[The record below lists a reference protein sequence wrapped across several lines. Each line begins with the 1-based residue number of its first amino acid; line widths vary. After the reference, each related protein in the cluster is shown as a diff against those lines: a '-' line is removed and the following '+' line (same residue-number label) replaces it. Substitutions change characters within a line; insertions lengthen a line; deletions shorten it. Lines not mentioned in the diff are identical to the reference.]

1 MLNKLKE
8 TSYLKFFLFF
18 SFAIFFVRV
27 LLNINLKLP
36 LHFDEA
42 QYWDWA
48 QNLDWGY
55 FSKPP
60 LLAFFI
66 RIITELCGDGE
77 NCIRTLSPLLY
88 SFTSFIIFYSI
99 YLLTKSYRKSLF
111 GSVLFLLMPGITF
124 SSLLVSTDVPLIF
137 FSSLIA
143 FLIIKI
149 NNSKRKSTLYF
160 CILGVALALGLL
172 SKYAI
177 FYLIL
182 SFILSM
188 MIDKDCRLFFLN
200 NNFLLSILTTI
211 IFISPNI
218 IWNINNEFVTLSHT
232 AANANLTEIK
242 INFFQGLLFI
252 LSQGLIFGI
261 FPFLYLSKKTILFNK
276 YDVIQKIFFIS
287 FILPIFVVFLLA
299 IFSRANANWAVVGYP
314 FACILLSTILDFKK
328 NYIKEICLLNQFV
341 FSILIISF
349 VFFLPFFKLDP
360 FSNIKHIKSLSQII
374 KNEIVIRNNI
384 ALMTDDREDYA
395 HLLYY
400 LKNINIKK
408 AKWNG
413 DDKIDDHYE
422 LTTNQNDLHGYDVLL
437 VTRTQPTQIM
447 NSRADASIKINSFSF
462 KTNKRIKTFNI
473 YILKN
478 WK

>member
-1 MLNKLKE
+1 MLNNLKE

-18 SFAIFFVRV
+18 SITIFFVRV
-27 LLNINLKLP
+27 LLNISLELP

-66 RIITELCGDGE
+66 RIITELCGNGE
-77 NCIRTLSPLLY
+77 NCIRTLSPLFHT
-88 SFTSFIIFYSI
+88 STSFIIFFST
-99 YLLTKSYRKSLF
+99 YLLTESYKKSLF
-111 GSVLFLLMPGITF
+111 GAVLFLLMPGITF
-124 SSLLVSTDVPLIF
+124 SSFLISTDVPLIF

-143 FLIIKI
+143 LFIIKI
-149 NNSKRKSTLYF
+149 NNSHRSNRLYF
-160 CILGVALALGLL
+160 CLLGLALALGLL

-182 SFILSM
+182 SFFLSM
-188 MIDKDCRLFFLN
+188 IIDKDCRFFFLN
-200 NNFLLSILTTI
+200 DNFLLSILIII

-218 IWNINNEFVTLSHT
+218 IWNFNNEFVTFSHT
-232 AANANLTEIK
+232 ADNANLSYFK

-252 LSQGLIFGI
+252 LSQVFIFGI
-261 FPFLYLSKKTILFNK
+261 FPFLYLSKKTILFK
-276 YDVIQKIFFIS
+276 KFSVVQKIFLIS
-287 FILPIFVVFLLA
+287 FLLPILIVFFLA
-299 IFSRANANWAVVGYP
+299 VFSRANANWAVVGYP
-314 FACILLSTILDFKK
+314 FACILLSTLLNFKK
-328 NYIKEICLLNQFV
+328 NFVKEICLLNQFL
-341 FSILIISF
+341 FSILTISF
-349 VFFLPFFKLDP
+349 IFFLPLFKLDP
-360 FSNIKHIKSLSQII
+360 FANIKHIKPLSDII
-374 KNEIVIRNNI
+374 KNEIDIRNNI
-384 ALMTDDREDYA
+384 ALMTDDREDYV

-413 DDKIDDHYE
+413 DIKIDDHYE
-422 LTTNQNDLHGYDVLL
+422 LTTDQNDLKGYDILL
-437 VTRTQPTQIM
+437 ITRTQPTSIM
-447 NSRADASIKINSFSF
+447 NSKADASIKVNSFSF
-462 KTNKRIKTFNI
+462 NTNSRTKTFNI

>member
-1 MLNKLKE
+1 MQNKLKE
-8 TSYLKFFLFF
+8 TSYLNYFLFF
-18 SFAIFFVRV
+18 SFATFFVRV
-27 LLNINLKLP
+27 LLNINLNLP

-60 LLAFFI
+60 LLAFLI
-66 RIITELCGDGE
+66 RMITELCGNSE
-77 NCIRTLSPLLY
+77 NCIRTLSPLIH

-99 YLLTKSYRKSLF
+99 YILTENYKKSLF
-111 GSVLFLLMPGITF
+111 GAILFLLMPGITF
-124 SSLLVSTDVPLIF
+124 SSFLISTDVPLIF

-143 FLIIKI
+143 LLIIKI
-149 NNSKRKSTLYF
+149 NNSHKAKPLYF
-160 CILGVALALGLL
+160 CFLGFALALGLL

-182 SFILSM
+182 SFLVSM
-188 MIDKDCRLFFLN
+188 IIDKDCRSFFLKS
-200 NNFLLSILTTI
+200 NFLLSILIII

-218 IWNINNEFVTLSHT
+218 FWNFNNEFVTLSHT
-232 AANANLTEIK
+232 AANANLTHIK
-242 INFFQGLLFI
+242 INFIQGLLFI
-252 LSQGLIFGI
+252 LSQGIIFGI
-261 FPFLYLSKKTILFNK
+261 IPFLYLSKKTILFTEFNM
-276 YDVIQKIFFIS
+276 IQKIFLIS
-287 FILPIFVVFLLA
+287 FLLPIFIVFLLA

-314 FACILLSTILDFKK
+314 FACILLSTLLNFKK
-328 NYIKEICLLNQFV
+328 YYLKEIFLLNQFLC
-341 FSILIISF
+341 SILIISF
-349 VFFLPFFKLDP
+349 IFFLPLFKIDP
-360 FSNIKHIKSLSQII
+360 FSNIKHIRPLSEMI
-374 KNEIVIRNNI
+374 KNEIAIRDNI

-413 DDKIDDHYE
+413 DVKIDDHYE
-422 LTTNQNDLHGYDVLL
+422 LTTNQNNLQGYDVLL
-437 VTRTQPTQIM
+437 ITRTEPTPIM
-447 NSRADASIKINSFSF
+447 KSKADTSIKINSFSF
-462 KTNKRIKTFNI
+462 NTNKRTKTFNI
-473 YILKN
+473 YILEN

>member
-8 TSYLKFFLFF
+8 TSYLKYFLFF
-18 SFAIFFVRV
+18 SFAIFSIRV
-27 LLNINLKLP
+27 LLNVNLKLP

-60 LLAFFI
+60 LLAFLI
-66 RIITELCGDGE
+66 RIITELCGNGE
-77 NCIRTLSPLLY
+77 NCIRTLSPLLH
-88 SFTSFIIFYSI
+88 SFTSFIIFCSI
-99 YLLTKSYRKSLF
+99 HLLTKNYKKSLF
-111 GSVLFLLMPGITF
+111 GAVLFLLMPGITF
-124 SSLLVSTDVPLIF
+124 SSFLISTDVPLIF

-143 FLIIKI
+143 LLIIKI
-149 NNSKRKSTLYF
+149 SKSRESKPLYF
-160 CILGVALALGLL
+160 YLLGFAIALGLL

-182 SFILSM
+182 SFFLSM
-188 MIDKDCRLFFLN
+188 IIDKDCRSFFLN
-200 NNFLLSILTTI
+200 KSFLLSIFTI
-211 IFISPNI
+211 ITFISPNI
-218 IWNINNEFVTLSHT
+218 FWNFNNEFVTLSHT
-232 AANANLTEIK
+232 AENANLSNIK

-252 LSQGLIFGI
+252 LSQGIIFGI
-261 FPFLYLSKKTILFNK
+261 YPFLYLSKKTILFTKFN
-276 YDVIQKIFFIS
+276 VIQKIFLIS
-287 FILPIFVVFLLA
+287 FLLPILIVFLLA

-314 FACILLSTILDFKK
+314 FACILLPTLLNFKK
-328 NYIKEICLLNQFV
+328 QYIKEFFLFNQLL

-349 VFFLPFFKLDP
+349 VFFLPLFKLDP
-360 FSNIKHIKSLSQII
+360 FSNIKHIRPLSEII
-374 KNEIVIRNNI
+374 KNEIAIRNNI
-384 ALMTDDREDYA
+384 ALMTDDREDYV

-413 DDKIDDHYE
+413 DIKIDDHYE
-422 LTTNQNDLHGYDVLL
+422 LTTNQNDLRGYDILL
-437 VTRTQPTQIM
+437 VTRTEPTPM
-447 NSRADASIKINSFSF
+447 MKSKADDSMKINSFSF
-462 KTNKRIKTFNI
+462 NTNKKTKTFNM